1 MSASGFLLTI
11 AAALIT
17 AISNILLRVGVLRA
31 GGFGLSPENVA
42 GDLWRLGKEPSFII
56 GILLYGLAALFW
68 FRIISSE
75 NLATGYV
82 VLVSVAFIAV
92 NIGGYFVFREPVTVQ
107 KLVGLAVILMGIALV
122 ARSS

>member
-1 MSASGFLLTI
+1 MSASGFLWTI

-31 GGFGLSPENVA
+31 GGFGLSAQNIL
-42 GDLWRLGKEPSFII
+42 GDLWRLCEQPLFLLGV
-56 GILLYGLAALFW
+56 LLYGVAALMW

-92 NIGGYFVFREPVTVQ
+92 NIGAYLVFREPMTVQ
-107 KLVGLAVILMGIALV
+107 KLVGIAVIITGIVLV
-122 ARSS
+122 AQSS